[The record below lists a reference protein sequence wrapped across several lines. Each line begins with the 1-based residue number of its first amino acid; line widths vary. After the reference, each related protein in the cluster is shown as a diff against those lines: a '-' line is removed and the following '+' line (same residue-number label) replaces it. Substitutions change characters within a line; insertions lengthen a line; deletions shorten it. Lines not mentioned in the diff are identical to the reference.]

1 MPYARNADLP
11 AAVRNPLP
19 NAAQT
24 LFRTVVNAQL
34 NAGQTEEISFRSAW
48 SAVGRQYKK
57 PPGGG
62 GKWLHKRADTLYVR
76 RIVENA
82 DEIIKWAKSQ
92 GFETTQVPSS
102 FHATV
107 MYSKTSVDWPEPDDD
122 VVTIRSH
129 TKRAVEALGDSGAVV
144 LKFENST
151 LKRRWAELC
160 EMGCTYDHDDFIP
173 HITLSWDADDLD
185 LTKVEPYTGPI
196 VLGPE
201 VFEPVD
207 EDWRENM
214 PAEKNIIL
222 EGLDPD
228 ALFTGE
234 QISKLIDVINDAVA
248 VELPS
253 DDVVLMKADKKLG
266 LIFGWAIISKKGGE
280 DYYDLQGD
288 HIPEEAMLEASAEFM
303 QNSRTLKLMHK
314 GEKRGT
320 VVFAWPLTT
329 EIAKAMG
336 LRSSVTGLMIA
347 VKPTNKKMLKDV
359 EDGKLTG
366 FSIGGFRIEDEDAA

>member
-11 AAVRNPLP
+11 SAVRNPLP

-24 LFRTVVNAQL
+24 LFRTVVNGQL
-34 NAGQTEEISFRSAW
+34 NAGLSEERAFRSAW

-57 PPGGG
+57 PPTG
-62 GKWLHKRADTLYVR
+62 GKWIHKRAGTLYVR

-92 GFETTQVPSS
+92 GFETTQASS
-102 FHATV
+102 SLHATII
-107 MYSKTSVDWPEPDDD
+107 YSKESVEWPEPDDD
-122 VVTIRSH
+122 VVTVRSH
-129 TKRAVEALGDSGAVV
+129 TKRAVEPLGEDGAVV
-144 LKFENST
+144 LKFESPT
-151 LKRRWAELC
+151 LSRRWAELC
-160 EMGCTYDHDDFIP
+160 EMGCSCDYDTYTP
-173 HITLSWDADDLD
+173 HVTITWKADDLD

-207 EDWRENM
+207 EDWRDNA
-214 PAEKNIIL
+214 PIEKLFI
-222 EGLDPD
+222 EGVDPKAMFSGD
-228 ALFTGE
+228 
-234 QISKLIDVINDAVA
+234 QINEMLAKINDAHVA
-248 VELPS
+248 EVSAE
-253 DDVVLMKADKKLG
+253 DVVLMKADRKLG

-288 HIPEEAMLEASAEFM
+288 HIPEDAMLEASADFM
-303 QNSRTLKLMHK
+303 LNSRTLKLMHK

-366 FSIGGFRIEDEDAA
+366 FSIGGFRIEDEDA

>member
-11 AAVRNPLP
+11 AAVRNALP
-19 NAAQT
+19 GAAQT
-24 LFRTVVNAQL
+24 LFRTVATAQL
-34 NAGQTEEISFRSAW
+34 NAGNSEEIAFRSAW

-62 GKWLHKRADTLYVR
+62 KWVHKRADTLYVR

-102 FHATV
+102 FHATIA
-107 MYSKTSVDWPEPDDD
+107 YSKEQIEWPEPDDD
-122 VVTIRSH
+122 AVTVRSQS
-129 TKRAVEALGDSGAVV
+129 KRTVEPLGDSGAVV

-160 EMGCTYDHDDFIP
+160 EMGCSWDHDDFHP
-173 HITLSWDADDLD
+173 HVTISWKADDLD

-201 VFEPVD
+201 VFETVN
-207 EDWRENM
+207 EDWKDDAPIEKLLIEGVD
-214 PAEKNIIL
+214 PA
-222 EGLDPD
+222 
-228 ALFTGE
+228 AMFSGE
-234 QISKLIDVINDAVA
+234 QLNALIYEINKSMVA
-248 VELPS
+248 EVS
-253 DDVVLMKADKKLG
+253 ADDIVLMKADRKLG

-288 HIPEEAMLEASAEFM
+288 HIPEDAMLEASADFM
-303 QNSRTLKLMHK
+303 QGNRTLKLMHK